1 MSGRIT
7 TLCTAFGVVITAFG
21 VVITAV
27 GLYLQYKNELNAA
40 LYQREFLT
48 GKWSTD
54 AEYIIHSGDLGLDKP

>member
-7 TLCTAFGVVITAFG
+7 TLCTAFGVVIA
-21 VVITAV
+21 AV
-27 GLYLQYKNELNAA
+27 GLYLPYKNELNAA

-54 AEYIIHSGDLGLDKP
+54 ADILLIVGILD